1 MSGPNPY
8 PAHRMTSVTRRA
20 ELCAILALGLR
31 RLKLRN
37 SGEVSDD
44 TGESSLHF
52 PPDQWLHATAS
63 QGGIA

>member
-1 MSGPNPY
+1 MNPY
-8 PAHRMTSVTRRA
+8 PAPRMTPVARRA

-37 SGEVSDD
+37 SGEVSDH

-52 PPDQWLHATAS
+52 PPGQWLHATGT
-63 QGGIA
+63 QGSIA